1 LFCFGWVVPPAA
13 DISKEL
19 FIAAGRYL

>member
-19 FIAAGRYL
+19 FIAAGRYF